1 MGGDLVSQL
10 RGLLHPIVVHFPIAL
25 LFASVGLDWVGYL
38 FRLPNLTRAGF
49 YVLALGALG
58 AGVAALTG
66 PDHAAGD
73 ATVVSLLTLHQSF
86 ALITVALAVAL
97 LLVRY
102 MAADGLGRG
111 WALLYLGATVALLA
125 VVALTGYY
133 GGELTYHQGIGVS
146 TASGPVVASST
157 GDASVHLPV
166 KPMVALI
173 GLVAVAVL
181 GGWPLAGRNVAAAYY
196 ARWIATFRAHLGTTK
211 GDTSGRLWT
220 LWR

>member
-66 PDHAAGD
+66 PDYAAGD

-146 TASGPVVASST
+146 TASGPVVASS
-157 GDASVHLPV
+157 
-166 KPMVALI
+166 
-173 GLVAVAVL
+173 
-181 GGWPLAGRNVAAAYY
+181 
-196 ARWIATFRAHLGTTK
+196 
-211 GDTSGRLWT
+211 
-220 LWR
+220 